1 MSEPPPSP
9 ATTTPLERAV
19 REIERHA
26 AEGDWDAPPRIY
38 ALVATVDLMERY
50 PDVGV
55 RLLADDTQTAGELTP
70 VEQEALPEDE
80 PLEDVLAG
88 IGWPPEV
95 LGCALVVERLVLPPG
110 AEDDAPSEKIAVE
123 SWAAVHPNR
132 EEVRMVVGVL
142 RDGSSACALRLRSHD
157 EDHEVITG
165 PDLVPG
171 LIAGLGDTLAD

>member
-1 MSEPPPSP
+1 MSEQPQTP
-9 ATTTPLERAV
+9 AASTPLQRAI

-55 RLLADDTQTAGELTP
+55 RLLADDSQTAGELTP

-110 AEDDAPSEKIAVE
+110 AEDEAPSEKIAVE
-123 SWAAVHPNR
+123 SWAAVTRTGKRYDGCRRAPR
-132 EEVRMVVGVL
+132 RQQRVRV
-142 RDGSSACALRLRSHD
+142 RLRPTTRTTRWSQAP
-157 EDHEVITG
+157 TWCR
-165 PDLVPG
+165 

>member
-1 MSEPPPSP
+1 MSSP
-9 ATTTPLERAV
+9 APPTPSATPLERAV

-38 ALVATVDLMERY
+38 ALVATVDLLSRH
-50 PDVGV
+50 PDVGA
-55 RLLADDTQTAGELTP
+55 RLLADDTQAAGELTP

-110 AEDDAPSEKIAVE
+110 AEDEAPTEKIAVE
-123 SWAAVHPNR
+123 SWAAVHPDR

-142 RDGSSACALRLRSHD
+142 RDGSNACALRLRSHD
-157 EDHEVITG
+157 EDHEVIAG
-165 PDLVPG
+165 PNLVPG
-171 LIAGLGDTLAD
+171 LIAALGATLSD

>member
-1 MSEPPPSP
+1 MSSPSP
-9 ATTTPLERAV
+9 LAPSNPLERAV

-26 AEGDWDAPPRIY
+26 AEGEWDAPPRIY
-38 ALVATVDLMERY
+38 ALVATVDLLARH
-50 PDVGV
+50 PDVGA
-55 RLLADDTQTAGELTP
+55 RLLADDTQAAGELTP

-80 PLEDVLAG
+80 QLEDVLAG

-110 AEDDAPSEKIAVE
+110 AEDEAPTEKIAVE
-123 SWAAVHPNR
+123 SWAAVHPDR

-171 LIAGLGDTLAD
+171 LIAGLGATLSD

>member
-1 MSEPPPSP
+1 MSEPSPPQASS
-9 ATTTPLERAV
+9 TPLERAV
-19 REIERHA
+19 REIELHA

-38 ALVATVDLMERY
+38 ALVATVDLMARY
-50 PDVGV
+50 PDVGA
-55 RLLADDTQTAGELTP
+55 RLLADDTQAAGELTP
-70 VEQEALPEDE
+70 VEQESLPEDE

-110 AEDDAPSEKIAVE
+110 AENDAPSEKIAVE

-142 RDGSSACALRLRSHD
+142 RDGSRACALRLRSHD

-171 LIAGLGDTLAD
+171 LIAALSDTLAD